1 MEPSR
6 RRQEA
11 RALYE
16 ELGGLLDTLL
26 GRSPLFPGSLYEQ
39 KSRCGK
45 PQCKCAQ
52 GSYRHRLWC
61 LSFVEDGGS
70 RTRTVPA
77 AIRPA
82 VEGLAAEYRR
92 VRQARRRAAEL
103 FEALLAHA
111 DALAEARCRQGRRA
125 YARLAAGARGHG
137 PKSHSGKGGVG
148 Q

>member
-26 GRSPLFPGSLYEQ
+26 GRSLLFPGSLYEQ

-45 PQCKCAQ
+45 PLCKCAQ
-52 GSYRHRLWC
+52 GPYRHRLWC
-61 LSFVEDGGS
+61 LSFVEDGRS

-111 DALAEARCRQGRRA
+111 DALADARCRQGRKA
-125 YARLAAGARGHG
+125 YARLAAGTRGHG
-137 PKSHSGKGGVG
+137 PTSRSGQGGAG

>member
-1 MEPSR
+1 MDPSR
-6 RRQEA
+6 CRQEA

-16 ELGGLLDTLL
+16 ELGKLLDAFL

-39 KSRCGK
+39 KSCCGK

-52 GSYRHRLWC
+52 GPYRHRLWC

-77 AIRPA
+77 AIRPTVA
-82 VEGLAAEYRR
+82 GLTAEYRR
-92 VRQARRRAAEL
+92 VRQARRRAGEF

-125 YARLAAGARGHG
+125 YARLAAGAH
-137 PKSHSGKGGVG
+137 PGKGGAG
-148 Q
+148 R

>member
-1 MEPSR
+1 MDLSR

-16 ELGGLLDTLL
+16 ELGELLPTLLD
-26 GRSPLFPGSLYEQ
+26 RSPLFPGSLYEQ

-45 PQCKCAQ
+45 PHCKCAQ
-52 GSYRHRLWC
+52 GPYRHRLWC

-82 VEGLAAEYRR
+82 VAGLAAEYRR

-111 DALAEARCRQGRRA
+111 DALAKARCRQGRRA

-137 PKSHSGKGGVG
+137 PKPHSGKGGAG